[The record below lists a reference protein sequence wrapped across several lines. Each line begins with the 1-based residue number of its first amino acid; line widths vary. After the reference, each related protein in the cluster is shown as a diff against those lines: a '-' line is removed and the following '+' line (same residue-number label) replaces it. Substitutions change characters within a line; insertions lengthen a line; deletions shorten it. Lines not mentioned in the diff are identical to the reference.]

1 MGESTRWSRMLTRL
15 PIHQTWHDRNENPKQ
30 AAYPVQILK
39 LRRTRE
45 FPENVR
51 IGGSTPI
58 CAMHEPPSTQPDPPQ
73 PDPKGHHSRPSGLPP
88 SPPAEESANR
98 ARQTDPGPGRGA
110 PSAAGTRGRRDR
122 SQPRSWSPWSAPGP
136 HATGHPWSSPGTSG
150 HDQRTR
156 TAGHTAPHPGCRGP
170 PALANKA
177 GITRDGPH
185 PPVQLVTVAVTP
197 EPAWSSPAVP
207 STCP

>member
-156 TAGHTAPHPGCRGP
+156 TAGHTAF
-170 PALANKA
+170 AA
-177 GITRDGPH
+177 
-185 PPVQLVTVAVTP
+185 
-197 EPAWSSPAVP
+197 PAWDGQAAAGRVRALTPAAAGLRPLPTRQASLGTGLTLRSS
-207 STCP
+207 